1 MPRYFFHVQN
11 GQYYPDDEGTVLA
24 SPEVARLES
33 MAAASEMLVDAGVK
47 LWTGEPWTMQ
57 VIDEAGRPVCRLTVF
72 AKIEVS
78 AN

>member
-1 MPRYFFHVQN
+1 MARYYFHVQN

-33 MAAASEMLVDAGVK
+33 IAAASDMLV
-47 LWTGEPWTMQ
+47 
-57 VIDEAGRPVCRLTVF
+57 AGRKVCRLTVS

-78 AN
+78 GY